1 MTETNIS
8 DTRERAEGLLSWREG
23 LKDTD
28 SYACGKKDVK
38 LGQRL
43 LSGGDTAL
51 LVFTRKKAFPDLSS
65 KLVPHLENGSRWKME

>member
-1 MTETNIS
+1 M
-8 DTRERAEGLLSWREG
+8 
-23 LKDTD
+23 KDTD

-65 KLVPHLENGSRWKME
+65 KLVPHLENGSRRKTGRMALSVCIGGAEPQINSLE